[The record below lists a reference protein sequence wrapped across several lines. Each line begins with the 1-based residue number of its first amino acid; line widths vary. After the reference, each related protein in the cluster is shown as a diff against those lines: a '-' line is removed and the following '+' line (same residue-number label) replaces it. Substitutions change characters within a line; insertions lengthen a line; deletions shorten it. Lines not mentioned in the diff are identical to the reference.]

1 MRVSASFS
9 IHAWALDLS
18 KFWTFWKSY
27 GYCGFSRAFDHKTE
41 LAKIFF
47 DSDND
52 FALPKGP
59 KDFPIK
65 ARRNRGFPYFCA
77 VLNATSMWISR

>member
-1 MRVSASFS
+1 MRFHEMFS
-9 IHAWALDLS
+9 TKHFLNYIKLWNTCRLDLS
-18 KFWTFWKSY
+18 KFRTFWKSH
-27 GYCGFSRAFDHKTE
+27 GCCGFSREFHYETE

-47 DSDND
+47 DSHND

-65 ARRNRGFPYFCA
+65 ARKIRGFPYF
-77 VLNATSMWISR
+77 